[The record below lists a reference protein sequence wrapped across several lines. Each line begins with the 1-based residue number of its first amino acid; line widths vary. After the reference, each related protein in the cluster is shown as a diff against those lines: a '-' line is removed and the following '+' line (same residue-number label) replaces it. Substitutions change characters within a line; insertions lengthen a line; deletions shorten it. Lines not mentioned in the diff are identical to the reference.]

1 MATSVATG
9 ALLCQLATS
18 SGSSSSRCRQQSAD
32 QPAEQPTEQHQTV
45 QAVCRRSQWHS
56 RHISSSTARQQQLT
70 HQWQQQLAAGTGSIT
85 GSSCRSLNSDSH
97 INSSSISSTGSSCT
111 SSDSSSGNAH
121 GKWVL
126 LGRGRSSC
134 TNHDA
139 QQGADSNHSA
149 HSGDVNP
156 RGSSVGPSSPSTSD
170 STQEAESPHNLTRVM
185 SPTAPESALH
195 YSQLQARPQAVTSM
209 TLAEA
214 GPATGRNTACCSSY
228 RHPSCLECSC
238 SGSFSPLCSTL
249 VPSSLLSEVGPSQ
262 KAPATSSGQPALL
275 APGPPY
281 GRPRVKRVRMFRRAP
296 ATSTPLGPAP
306 PPARGVTPE
315 RGMREHG
322 LVCRGAFGR
331 DWSFGS
337 PAVSRRFAADSW
349 TNATAA

>member
-1 MATSVATG
+1 M
-9 ALLCQLATS
+9 CIRD
-18 SGSSSSRCRQQSAD
+18 SSR
-32 QPAEQPTEQHQTV
+32 
-45 QAVCRRSQWHS
+45 
-56 RHISSSTARQQQLT
+56 
-70 HQWQQQLAAGTGSIT
+70 
-85 GSSCRSLNSDSH
+85 
-97 INSSSISSTGSSCT
+97 
-111 SSDSSSGNAH
+111 
-121 GKWVL
+121 
-126 LGRGRSSC
+126 
-134 TNHDA
+134 
-139 QQGADSNHSA
+139 
-149 HSGDVNP
+149 DVNL
-156 RGSSVGPSSPSTSD
+156 RGSGVGPSSPSTSD
-170 STQEAESPHNLTRVM
+170 STVQAESPHNLTRVM
-185 SPTAPESALH
+185 SPRAPGSALH

-296 ATSTPLGPAP
+296 ATSTPLGPGP
-306 PPARGVTPE
+306 PQGASRLK

-331 DWSFGS
+331 DWTFGS
-337 PAVSRRFAADSW
+337 PAASTPFRRWSLADSSRHEISYLRRR
-349 TNATAA
+349 AQALGDHVAR